1 MTSPSGRPRDAE
13 EMGHILEEDLHMRES
28 FVKMCED
35 KDVQRLTWESYTEK
49 KLVRKSPLAHVKIFL
64 KDMAHLLGIARP
76 T

>member
-1 MTSPSGRPRDAE
+1 ME
-13 EMGHILEEDLHMRES
+13 HRER

-49 KLVRKSPLAHVKIFL
+49 KLVRKSPMAHVRIFF
-64 KDMAHLLGIARP
+64 KDMAHLLGIVRP